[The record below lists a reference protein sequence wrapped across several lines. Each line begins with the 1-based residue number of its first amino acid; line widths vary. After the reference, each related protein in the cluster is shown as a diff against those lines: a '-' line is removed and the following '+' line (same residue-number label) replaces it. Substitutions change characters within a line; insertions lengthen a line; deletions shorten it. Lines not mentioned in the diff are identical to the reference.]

1 MEKKVL
7 VLLAEGF
14 EEMEAVITSDLC
26 IRAGLDVC
34 VAGIDGIDVTGSH
47 GLSLIA
53 DCELVDL
60 DDEFDAVV
68 IPGGMPGAQNIADN
82 DMAME
87 LIQAHA
93 DAGKLICAICAA
105 PGVTLGSTD
114 ILSGLKAT
122 CYPGCE
128 TDLVCREFSE
138 DRVVV
143 DGNII
148 TSRGPGTAE
157 EFALKCIAEMNSAEL
172 SEQIQKQIVAR

>member
-1 MEKKVL
+1 MDKKVL

-34 VAGIDGIDVTGSH
+34 TAGIDGIDVTGSH

-53 DCELVDL
+53 DCELVDI
-60 DDEFDAVV
+60 DDEFDAIV
-68 IPGGMPGAQNIADN
+68 IPGGMPGAKNIADN

-105 PGVTLGSTD
+105 PGVTLGNTD
-114 ILSGLKAT
+114 ILSGRKAT
-122 CYPGCE
+122 CFPGCQDNFKSDVKYVDE
-128 TDLVCREFSE
+128 MAVT
-138 DRVVV
+138 
-143 DGNII
+143 DGNVI
-148 TSRGPGTAE
+148 TAKGPGAAPA
-157 EFALKCIAEMNSAEL
+157 FAFAIIKALLGQEAVDKVRSG
-172 SEQIQKQIVAR
+172 SFF

>member
-34 VAGIDGIDVTGSH
+34 TAGIDGIDVTGSH

-53 DCELVDL
+53 DYDLVDI

-105 PGVTLGSTD
+105 PAVVLGTTD
-114 ILSGLKAT
+114 ILDGRKAT
-122 CYPGCE
+122 CYPGLHDKFKSSVKYIDE
-128 TDLVCREFSE
+128 M
-138 DRVVV
+138 VVT
-143 DGNII
+143 DGNVI
-148 TSRGPGTAE
+148 TAKGPGAAPA
-157 EFALKCIAEMNSAEL
+157 FAFEIIKALVGQAAVDKVRGGSFF
-172 SEQIQKQIVAR
+172 

>member
-34 VAGIDGIDVTGSH
+34 VAGTDGIDVTGSH

-53 DCELVDL
+53 DCELVDI

-122 CYPGCE
+122 CYPGCHE
-128 TDLVCREFSE
+128 KFNSKVKYTDEM
-138 DRVVV
+138 VVV
-143 DGNII
+143 DGNTI
-148 TSRGPGTAE
+148 TAKGPGAAP
-157 EFALKCIAEMNSAEL
+157 EFAFAIIKALVGQGAVDKVKSG
-172 SEQIQKQIVAR
+172 SFF

>member
-34 VAGIDGIDVTGSH
+34 VAGIDGIDVTGAH

-53 DCELVDL
+53 DCELVDI
-60 DDEFDAVV
+60 DDDFDAVV

-93 DAGKLICAICAA
+93 DSGKLICAICAA
-105 PGVTLGSTD
+105 PGVVLGSTD
-114 ILSGLKAT
+114 ILSGRKAT
-122 CYPGCE
+122 CYPGFQDNFRSDVKYVDE
-128 TDLVCREFSE
+128 MAVR
-138 DRVVV
+138 
-143 DGNII
+143 DGNVI
-148 TSRGPGTAE
+148 TAKGPGAAPA
-157 EFALKCIAEMNSAEL
+157 FAFEIINALLGKEAVEKVRSG
-172 SEQIQKQIVAR
+172 SFF